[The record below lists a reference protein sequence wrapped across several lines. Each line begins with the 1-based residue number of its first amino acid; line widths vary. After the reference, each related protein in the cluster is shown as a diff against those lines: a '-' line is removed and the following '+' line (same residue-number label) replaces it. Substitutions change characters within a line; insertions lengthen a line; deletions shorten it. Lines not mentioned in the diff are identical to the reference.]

1 MDAQSHRFVRLT
13 LFAGSFALATLVVLG
28 SKSSHALAIDHPMPS
43 DTSTRKGAI
52 ATEPSVQVESSTD
65 EDAKHEAVKKVQPEP
80 KATSVTRRSAQAN
93 VTLAQWVSDWMKNP
107 RKVTA
112 KLAIHGV
119 VPEIELEAVI
129 PAAAQQRICANGKCY
144 DVDEK
149 EVQGQP
155 CDQQELKETTT
166 QEEQISEAPA
176 APPIPP
182 SFPFAF
188 QGDSQDGSILELQ
201 IDGGP
206 YSQGSLAGEY
216 PQDRSASG
224 DIYGDLSD
232 VQIAV
237 PASTLVAY
245 MVAHAENSIRLEMTE
260 QIAAERAMYAQR
272 YELLLQHNQQL
283 QTQLAVLEARQQTT
297 EAMALRASGRQLASK
312 SSAEAY
318 NSGEAIED
326 KRCQSL
332 TASKEDW
339 DAIQE
344 DLSNIRR
351 QIAILKK
358 SNPIPFAASG
368 IGTEESTVPQGV
380 TAPNAMGSKQPQAW
394 RTARST
400 PYVPVFPS
408 VGKTSET
415 TKK

>member
-13 LFAGSFALATLVVLG
+13 LFAGTFALTTLVG
-28 SKSSHALAIDHPMPS
+28 SSGRSTHVLAIDHPVPS
-43 DTSTRKGAI
+43 DTSTRKGAVT
-52 ATEPSVQVESSTD
+52 AEPSAD
-65 EDAKHEAVKKVQPEP
+65 EGAKREEVKKVQSEP
-80 KATSVTRRSAQAN
+80 KGTSVAGRSAQAN
-93 VTLAQWVSDWMKNP
+93 VTLAQWVSDWIKNP
-107 RKVTA
+107 RTVTA

-129 PAAAQQRICANGKCY
+129 PAAQQRICVNGKCY
-144 DVDEK
+144 DVDDK
-149 EVQGQP
+149 EVEGQA
-155 CDQQELKETTT
+155 CDQQNLKETTA

-206 YSQGSLAGEY
+206 YSQGILSSEY
-216 PQDRSASG
+216 PQQRSAPQ

-245 MVAHAENSIRLEMTE
+245 MVANAENSVRLEMTE
-260 QIAAERAMYAQR
+260 QLAAERAMYAQR

-283 QTQLAVLEARQQTT
+283 QTQLAVLEARQETT

-312 SSAEAY
+312 SSSDSHNA
-318 NSGEAIED
+318 GDAIEE

-332 TASKEDW
+332 TASREDW

-351 QIAILKK
+351 QIALLKK

-368 IGTEESTVPQGV
+368 IGAEESTVPQAV
-380 TAPNAMGSKQPQAW
+380 AAPKTMGSKQPQAW